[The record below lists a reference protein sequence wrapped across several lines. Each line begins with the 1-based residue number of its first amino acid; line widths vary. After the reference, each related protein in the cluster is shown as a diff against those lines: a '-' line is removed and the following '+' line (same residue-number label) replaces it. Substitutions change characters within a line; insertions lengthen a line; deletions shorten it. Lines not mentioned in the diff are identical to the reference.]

1 MSVKGT
7 LSQQENLLR
16 LPLPELTVTLNK
28 WLATTKPHLTPNEF
42 ERTKILADN
51 FIKEAEPLQ
60 DYLYQKSKK
69 RKNWFSDWWLD
80 MAYLGYRAPLPVWS
94 SPGIIMPPQDF
105 SNSDEKWLS
114 FTARLVEGILDYKRQ
129 IDAGLVKVEMS
140 GTLPMDMVQYTQ

>member
-1 MSVKGT
+1 MIFRGLQQSRQYLHLTKKNYSSAVSVKGT
-7 LSQQENLLR
+7 LFQQENLLR

-28 WLATTKPHLTPNEF
+28 WLATTKPHLTQNEF

-114 FTARLVEGILDYKRQ
+114 FTARLVEG
-129 IDAGLVKVEMS
+129 
-140 GTLPMDMVQYTQ
+140 